1 MRSTTVRPSA
11 APNYT
16 PGMRVEIRDIEW
28 RTQRVHK
35 ALIEK
40 ASSANKN
47 IGGLPKFLSCVTC
60 VPKNKKW
67 LRSSNSKKVPASQH
81 LIRRSHLRTAQHYAS
96 FFMPDREQD
105 YRRAWAFF
113 EKEEHNTKH

>member
-1 MRSTTVRPSA
+1 MHSTTGQPSA
-11 APNYT
+11 ASNYT
-16 PGMRVEIRDIEW
+16 PGMRVEIRDAEW
-28 RTQRVHK
+28 CTQCVHEV
-35 ALIEK
+35 LIEK

-47 IGGLPKFLSCVTC
+47 IGYSPKFLSCVTS

-67 LRSSNSKKVPASQH
+67 LRSSNSKKLPASQH
-81 LIRRSHLRTAQHYAS
+81 LIRRPHPRTAQHYAP

-105 YRRAWAFF
+105 YHRAWAFF